1 VKKIGILYHPLKEPA
16 VKFAARLKSFLKSK
30 GLAAWTCSAWECD
43 AAIGK
48 MDGTDLIVTV
58 GGDGTILR
66 AAQVVV
72 HSGVPIVGI
81 NLGNLGFMTEL
92 SVSETEGEL
101 GHLLAGEG
109 WTDERALLE
118 TEVRS
123 PGEKGVGRFHALND
137 VVLARGAAV
146 RVIQVDA
153 TIDRQPLTSYRADGV
168 IVATATGSTGYAY
181 AAGGPILHPH
191 AREMVLLP
199 IMPHFSASYRLV
211 LPASATVS
219 LRLHDGPGGT
229 LTIDGH
235 TNLAVESGTTVTV
248 KLSKDRLRFL
258 RIHPQTEF
266 YSTLDKRLKGKQ

>member
-1 VKKIGILYHPLKEPA
+1 MKKVGILYHPLKESA
-16 VKFAARLKSFLKSK
+16 VKFAARLETFLKGK
-30 GLAAWTCSAWECD
+30 GMSAWSCSAWESE
-43 AAIGK
+43 AATGK

-66 AAQVVV
+66 AAQVAIP
-72 HSGVPIVGI
+72 GKVPITGI

-92 SVSETEGEL
+92 SVAETESEL

-118 TEVRS
+118 AEVYV
-123 PGEKGVGRFHALND
+123 PGVNQASHFHALND

-153 TIDRQPLTSYRADGV
+153 TIDGQPLTSYRADGV
-168 IVATATGSTGYAY
+168 IIATATGSTGYAY

-211 LPASATVS
+211 LPPGSMVG
-219 LRLHDGPGGT
+219 LRLQNGPPGT

-235 TNLAVESGTTVTV
+235 TNLSVNSGTSVTVT
-248 KLSKDRLRFL
+248 LSKDVLRFL